1 VIGIDPSSVTAVVT
15 FGVATF
21 AGIGRALNNFN
32 DKVNKRFKAVEDEIS
47 DLETSVIRDY
57 VLKQDFL
64 REMQAVHHKLDRIWD
79 YMVHHKNL
87 EN

>member
-1 VIGIDPSSVTAVVT
+1 MIGIDPGSLTAV
-15 FGVATF
+15 ATIGAAVF
-21 AGIGRALNNFN
+21 AGIGKALNNFK
-32 DKVNKRFKAVEDEIS
+32 DRVDKRFKAIEDEIS
-47 DLETSVIRDY
+47 ALETSVIRDY

-79 YMVHHKNL
+79 YIVNHKNS

>member
-1 VIGIDPSSVTAVVT
+1 VIGLDPSSLTTVATI
-15 FGVATF
+15 GVAAF
-21 AGIGRALNNFN
+21 AGIGKALTNFN
-32 DKVNKRFKAVEDEIS
+32 DRVNKRFKSVEDEIS

-79 YMVHHKNL
+79 YMVNHKNL

>member
-1 VIGIDPSSVTAVVT
+1 VIGLDPGSLTAI
-15 FGVATF
+15 ATIGGAVF
-21 AGIGRALNNFN
+21 AGIGKALNDFK
-32 DKVNKRFKAVEDEIS
+32 DKVDKRFKAVEDEIS

-79 YMVHHKNL
+79 YIVHNKNS

>member
-1 VIGIDPSSVTAVVT
+1 MIGIDPGSVTAAIT
-15 FGVATF
+15 FGVAVF
-21 AGIGRALNNFN
+21 AGIGKALNNFN
-32 DKVNKRFKAVEDEIS
+32 DKVNKRFKDVEDAIS

-79 YMVHHKNL
+79 YMVHNKNS